1 MKKKVVAMLLV
12 GCSVMTEPMQCLAA
26 NVVDNTQYVEGLA
39 EYKQKTTSEY
49 NGKAILKSGTDWIYS
64 DKSIDSN
71 KVASCNEKTIFIY
84 DKDESDSNW
93 TYVESGEAAGYVPTS
108 NLIFDDGIEQYKNR
122 FATCVKLVVKS
133 LDLRAEDS
141 AASAVLR
148 SVSDADVMALV
159 SETDKSYQVS
169 IDGVT
174 GFISKRYATVTMD
187 FEQANC
193 VLPLADDNTGDLLAE
208 FNNLRNNESGSNG
221 ASTNQIGN
229 YYVDGLYSADSTL
242 NIFQNLAPANI
253 GNASN
258 SASVTGGGAI
268 SISSTNDLVNYALQF
283 VGNRYVWG
291 GTSLT
296 NGCDCSG
303 FVLRVYE
310 HFGAPLPR
318 TSRAQ
323 SKVGVEVS
331 TDSLQEGDLLFY
343 GHNGTISHV
352 AIYAGNGY
360 IVHASNSKPYP
371 QGGIKVSKYNYRE
384 IYKAV
389 RIAR

>member
-12 GCSVMTEPMQCLAA
+12 GCSVMAEPMQCLAA

-64 DKSIDSN
+64 DKSTDSN

-133 LDLRAEDS
+133 
-141 AASAVLR
+141 
-148 SVSDADVMALV
+148 LV

-310 HFGAPLPR
+310 HFGASLPR